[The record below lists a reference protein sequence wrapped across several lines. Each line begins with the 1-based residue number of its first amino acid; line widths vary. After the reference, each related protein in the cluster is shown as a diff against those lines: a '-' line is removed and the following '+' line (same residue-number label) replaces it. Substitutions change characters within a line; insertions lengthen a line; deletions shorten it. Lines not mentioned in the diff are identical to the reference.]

1 MGVPP
6 GRGPHLLCSPA
17 SCLSASVLRAICR
30 APSRVRWPPMKPL
43 ACTKTQPGMAASCDS
58 SSSRTPRHGSG
69 RGRLQKNKK
78 KNNNKKDNNGVKSHP
93 SLVRGV

>member
-17 SCLSASVLRAICR
+17 SCLSSSVLRAICR
-30 APSRVRWPPMKPL
+30 APSRVRLPPMKPL

-58 SSSRTPRHGSG
+58 SSSRTPRHCSG
-69 RGRLQKNKK
+69 RGRLQKKK
-78 KNNNKKDNNGVKSHP
+78 TKTIKKGE
-93 SLVRGV
+93 